1 MARRASVAAN
11 EHRAVR
17 VQAGDARPAPWRV
30 KVSRL
35 VLHGLFRLVFHVRVV
50 GRANVPRT
58 AAIICANHLGWT
70 EAFLL
75 IMFLP
80 VEPRIYVLG
89 EREGVLQNDF
99 RTRTVNF
106 FEIMIPLDRDR
117 PLEALRL
124 MADVLRRGGSLIIF
138 PEGNL
143 GTEEGTI
150 QPLQPGAAQLSL
162 MAKVPILPVGLT
174 GTRELWLR
182 RPLTLRIGPP
192 LDPAR
197 FQEGSLRERINA
209 LTAALDAALRAQLP
223 GDTAQPRWKPLR
235 DWLTNLF

>member
-1 MARRASVAAN
+1 VAAN
-11 EHRAVR
+11 EPRAVR
-17 VQAGDARPAPWRV
+17 LQTGDARPAPLRV
-30 KVSRL
+30 KVARL
-35 VLHGLFRLVFHVRVV
+35 ALQGLFRLVFRVRVI
-50 GRANVPRT
+50 GRANLPGT
-58 AAIICANHLGWT
+58 AAIICANHMGWT

-75 IMFLP
+75 VMFLP
-80 VEPRIYVLG
+80 VEPRLYVLG

-117 PLEALRL
+117 PLEALRT
-124 MADVLRRGGSLIIF
+124 MADVLRRGGSLVIF

-143 GTEEGTI
+143 GTAEGTI

-162 MAKVPILPVGLT
+162 IAKVPLVPVGFT

-182 RPLTLRIGPP
+182 RPITLRIGPP

-197 FQEGSLRERINA
+197 FQEGNLRERITA

-223 GDTAQPRWKPLR
+223 GDTARPRFKPLR
-235 DWLTNLF
+235 DRLTHLF